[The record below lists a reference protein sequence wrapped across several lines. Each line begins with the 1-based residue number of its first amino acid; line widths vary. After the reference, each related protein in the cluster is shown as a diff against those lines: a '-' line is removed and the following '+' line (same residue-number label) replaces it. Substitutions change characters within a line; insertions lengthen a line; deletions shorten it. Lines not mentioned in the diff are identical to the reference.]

1 MPTPAP
7 DTLVLVFGG
16 SFDPP
21 TLAHV
26 ELPDAARRSLHAHE
40 VWYIPAGL
48 QPHKLQHPA
57 ALARH
62 RLAMLRLALDGLDWA
77 RVLEDELE
85 RARLEP
91 RAPTYTF
98 DTLRALRART
108 PPHVRLRLL
117 IGSDQLEAFTRWR
130 DPAGV
135 VALAEP
141 VVLLRPPA
149 TREEVLATL
158 PEGLDAR
165 EWAPRLLMGPGLA
178 ISSTQARLHARAGLP
193 LNGLVAPAVERYIQ
207 SQGLYRG
214 PDSNPD
220 PPLADPSQGPSL

>member
-1 MPTPAP
+1 MDTPTQ

-26 ELPDAARRSLHAHE
+26 ELPDAARRSLRALE
-40 VWYIPAGL
+40 VWYVPAGL
-48 QPHKLQHPA
+48 QPHKLDRPA
-57 ALARH
+57 APAHH
-62 RLAMLRLALDGLDWA
+62 RLAMLRLALDGLPWA
-77 RVLEDELE
+77 RVLEDELD
-85 RARLEP
+85 RARLAPE
-91 RAPTYTF
+91 APTYTI

-117 IGSDQLEAFTRWR
+117 MGADQLPAFPRWR

-149 TREEVLATL
+149 TRESILASL
-158 PEGLDAR
+158 PQGLEAG
-165 EWAPRLLMGPGLA
+165 EWAPRLIEGPSLA
-178 ISSTQARLHARAGLP
+178 ISSTQARQRALSGRTLT
-193 LNGLVAPAVERYIQ
+193 GFVAPAVERYIQ
-207 SQGLYRG
+207 THGLYRG
-214 PDSNPD
+214 P
-220 PPLADPSQGPSL
+220 GPGSPTSMPQDREL